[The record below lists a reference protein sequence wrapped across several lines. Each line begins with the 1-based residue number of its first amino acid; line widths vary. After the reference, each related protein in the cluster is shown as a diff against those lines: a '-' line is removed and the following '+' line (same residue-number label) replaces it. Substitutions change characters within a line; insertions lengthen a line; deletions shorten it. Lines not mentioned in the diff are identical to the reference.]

1 MKRADDLSH
10 PWRSRWAF
18 RQWTGP
24 SGASG
29 GAFSNTK
36 TDLVLSGH
44 SCRTRW
50 DLLAVPIRNS
60 GIYGTLAGNDWQKP
74 VRPGKAG
81 SHPVNPSIAGI
92 RGIRRVRSVRKKG
105 ALVIKWRHLI

>member
-1 MKRADDLSH
+1 MSFQTMDGAL
-10 PWRSRWAF
+10 RSVR
-18 RQWTGP
+18 
-24 SGASG
+24 

-60 GIYGTLAGNDWQKP
+60 GIYGTLAGND
-74 VRPGKAG
+74 
-81 SHPVNPSIAGI
+81 
-92 RGIRRVRSVRKKG
+92 
-105 ALVIKWRHLI
+105 